1 MAQKNMTGYTFDHAP
16 VPASADGNLY
26 NELSL
31 EDRVIKGYADELPV
45 TSYKLK
51 MTIGAGQFL
60 SRGRLVEVKGPIDI
74 DVPPLYRGYLIAH
87 LDLSQI
93 NDYTSD
99 PSTTEYQFLLNQ
111 ADIRLT
117 QAPLANT
124 PDVHDTIIGTV
135 SATSTNVKF
144 TKDWR
149 FFNPDLLRRN
159 TEIIGSN
166 IPNFGYGNNYRLG
179 STSTAVDDHS
189 DTLLLPILANS
200 NNQVNIDDVPPY
212 NYDAISDEDG
222 FTGTLPPVTPELA
235 VYSRLEYRWTQTRA
249 YSRVFE
255 KFYVTGWLESSDEGI
270 WIRWHSGVGWTSWQ
284 KVATTRD
291 LADLSRFSQN
301 KIETINNAFYGGLS
315 DVSGIRSQFIS
326 EIKPFRNA
334 VMQQVWLDP
343 YRAEWYITQS
353 DSQTPEGFVI
363 SRLHASGKLIS
374 SVWLPSSGHGTQV
387 IFKHDA
393 NNDVSFFVRY
403 FDGTSNLYHGV
414 YKDNTTFN
422 KSDLTLVGSLA
433 SSATGQF
440 MHYGNAF
447 AQLADDGNLYIW
459 QTEYNPN
466 TSKFTQHADSM
477 IVHKYAADIPSTTVG
492 QGMTLIKKS
501 AITGDNSDS
510 ETNKYIVIRLAG
522 GTNNRA
528 TLYSWEIDIKTKK
541 VVFIGEV
548 NGLQNGPHGQFDP
561 NTGNISG
568 DFEPE
573 GVSAVEYGLDN
584 LGSGGIIWGLS
595 TGSGG
600 YRKSYLYGFLSETLS
615 SLVNAMSLTKNEI
628 NAFYPES
635 LGSSYSYMYQLRG
648 NDVYRGQSTDYKRYK
663 DFPFPYR
670 GSNATN
676 IEWVLENIGNDM
688 RNEWMQR
695 LTILNYGFNVYTR
708 KVSIDNLSYGKS
720 PVYTY
725 DKWSVN
731 IDNAYVDETFKN
743 TSSMASNSAIGMR
756 YYFSS
761 SEISGMGDSGLKSII
776 GERGAMLE
784 NRLLTNDS
792 MIQTVTANSAA
803 GRFVAYRKVSL
814 KVDEFGTGGV
824 ISSPSNWF
832 AG

>member
-1 MAQKNMTGYTFDHAP
+1 MAQDGLTGYTFDGGA
-16 VPASADGNLY
+16 VQSSKDAAFY
-26 NELSL
+26 NWLSNREGVVNGYNSEVSVNTNGMTL
-31 EDRVIKGYADELPV
+31 EINTGMVVI
-45 TSYKLK
+45 
-51 MTIGAGQFL
+51 Q
-60 SRGRLVEVKGPIDI
+60 GRLVEITKPII
-74 DVPPLYRGYLIAH
+74 IK
-87 LDLSQI
+87 LDTNYSGFLVLRVDLTKV
-93 NDYTSD
+93 NDYSGDPRTSD
-99 PSTTEYQFLLNQ
+99 YRFTLNQ
-111 ADIRLT
+111 AEFMLVDEL
-117 QAPLANT
+117 
-124 PDVHDTIIGTV
+124 VKSTV
-135 SATSTNVKF
+135 IYDLLFAEVSTN
-144 TKDWR
+144 DS
-149 FFNPDLLRRN
+149 
-159 TEIIGSN
+159 EITT
-166 IPNFGYGNNYRLG
+166 FKLNNSLY
-179 STSTAVDDHS
+179 T
-189 DTLLLPILANS
+189 N
-200 NNQVNIDDVPPY
+200 
-212 NYDAISDEDG
+212 
-222 FTGTLPPVTPELA
+222 
-235 VYSRLEYRWTQTRA
+235 
-249 YSRVFE
+249 
-255 KFYVTGWLESSDEGI
+255 
-270 WIRWHSGVGWTSWQ
+270 
-284 KVATTRD
+284 
-291 LADLSRFSQN
+291 FSQN

-315 DVSGIRSQFIS
+315 DVSGIRAQFIS

-353 DSQTPEGFVI
+353 DSQTTEGFVI

-459 QTEYNPN
+459 QTEYNVN
-466 TSKFTQHADSM
+466 TSTFTQHADSM
-477 IVHKYAADIPSTTVG
+477 IVHKYADDIPSTTVG

-501 AITGDNSDS
+501 AITGDNSGS

-522 GTNNRA
+522 ETNNRA
-528 TLYSWEIDIKTKK
+528 TLYSWEIDIKTKR

-595 TGSGG
+595 TGAGG

-761 SEISGMGDSGLKSII
+761 SEISGMADSGLKSII
-776 GERGAMLE
+776 GERGSMLE
-784 NRLLTNDS
+784 NRLLTNNS
-792 MIQTVTANSAA
+792 MIQTVTANSSA
-803 GRFVAYRKVSL
+803 GRYVAYRKVSL
-814 KVDEFGTGGV
+814 NVDEFGTGGV